1 MVDLGVGSDRWSIV
15 CLIELGYYIIIFD
28 NGFLSYI
35 KYYEGIKKVIE
46 IDEVKSW
53 LFYLEESYIFY
64 GRDVYVYNGVRLV
77 VKKIVFES
85 FG

>member
-15 CLIELGYYIIIFD
+15 CLIYLGYYIIIFD

-46 IDEVKSW
+46 IDEVKS
-53 LFYLEESYIFY
+53 
-64 GRDVYVYNGVRLV
+64 
-77 VKKIVFES
+77 
-85 FG
+85 